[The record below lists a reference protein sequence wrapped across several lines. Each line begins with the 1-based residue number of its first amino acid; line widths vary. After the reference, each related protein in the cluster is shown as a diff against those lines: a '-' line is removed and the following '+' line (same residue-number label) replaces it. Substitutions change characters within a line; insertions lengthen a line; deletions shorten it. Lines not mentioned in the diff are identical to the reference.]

1 MVQKLIHFAQNCW
14 FPLKRRNL
22 VSLALLSPL
31 LLSSCLAP
39 KKIQVQVKPVERT
52 PLELPSLA
60 PLQLDGMNWYVVTES
75 NFADIMAKLKAS
87 GMQPV
92 IFSLDEKGYE
102 NLSVNMTKIRG
113 YITQQKTV
121 IVALKD
127 YYNVPDNPETLTPPA
142 STLTQGT
149 GLAAAPTPAPA
160 PATPVAPTPA
170 VPAVPAARP
179 RQTRR

>member
-1 MVQKLIHFAQNCW
+1 MVQKLIHFAPNCW
-14 FPLKRRNL
+14 YRLSRL
-22 VSLALLSPL
+22 SLLSLALLSPL
-31 LLSSCLAP
+31 MLSSCLLP
-39 KKIQVQVKPVERT
+39 KRKVQVQVKPVERA
-52 PLELPSLA
+52 PLDLPPLA

-75 NFADIMAKLKAS
+75 NFADIMAKLKSS

-127 YYNVPDNPETLTPPA
+127 YYNVPDNPDRK
-142 STLTQGT
+142 STRLNSSH
-149 GLAAAPTPAPA
+149 
-160 PATPVAPTPA
+160 
-170 VPAVPAARP
+170 
-179 RQTRR
+179 

>member
-1 MVQKLIHFAQNCW
+1 M
-14 FPLKRRNL
+14 
-22 VSLALLSPL
+22 
-31 LLSSCLAP
+31 LSSCLLP
-39 KKIQVQVKPVERT
+39 KRKVQVQVKPVERA
-52 PLELPSLA
+52 PLDLPPLA

-127 YYNVPDNPETLTPPA
+127 YYNVPDNPETLTPPV
-142 STLTQGT
+142 TRLTQGT
-149 GLAAAPTPAPA
+149 GLGIVTPAAPAAVATPAVTPAPAAAPAVVPAAPAAPTAAAPTASPAPA
-160 PATPVAPTPA
+160 KKGMAKFIPPFMK
-170 VPAVPAARP
+170 
-179 RQTRR
+179 